1 MFASLADFIVSSLDF
16 LWPLKQVQEWENG
29 NIYLFGRYIRTVG
42 PGQYVV
48 VPWFMKLIEVTMVPS
63 VEYTRLQTI
72 TMRDQR
78 QLTFRASLT
87 LKVEDAGLA
96 INGVERYQE
105 TVKELAGGI
114 LAEELATVDPEK
126 FDPRWGRRD
135 RLLELLRD
143 QIDAQTQEWGVR
155 VLAVRFPDFAIGLK
169 TYRLLTTDSALTQVS
184 TTASFSQE

>member
-1 MFASLADFIVSSLDF
+1 MFASIADFIVSSLDF

-42 PGQYVV
+42 PGQYII
-48 VPWFMKLIEVTMVPS
+48 VPWFMKLIEVSMVPS
-63 VEYTRLQTI
+63 VEWTRLQTI
-72 TMRDQR
+72 TMRDNR

-87 LKVEDAGLA
+87 LEVEDAA
-96 INGVERYQE
+96 RAVNAVERYQE
-105 TVKELAGGI
+105 TVRELAGGI

-135 RLLELLRD
+135 RLLEQLRD
-143 QIDAQTQEWGVR
+143 QIDAQTQVWGVR

-169 TYRLLTTDSALTQVS
+169 TYRLLTTDSALT
-184 TTASFSQE
+184 

>member
-1 MFASLADFIVSSLDF
+1 MFASFADFIVSSLDF
-16 LWPLKQVQEWENG
+16 LWPFKQVQEWENG

-48 VPWFMKLIEVTMVPS
+48 LPWFMKLVEVTMVPS

-87 LKVEDAGLA
+87 LRVEDAGKA

-114 LAEELATVDPEK
+114 LAEELATADPAR
-126 FDPRWGRRD
+126 FDPHRGRRD

-143 QIDAQTQEWGVR
+143 QIDAHTQEWGVR

-169 TYRLLTTDSALTQVS
+169 TYRLLTTDASLT
-184 TTASFSQE
+184 